1 MPRPRSDI
9 DQRIVRA
16 ALGRFLTDGVDGA
29 SVRAI
34 ARAAKTNL
42 GMVTYYFPA
51 KDDLFLAVVEEVYAG
66 ILRDIEDILKED
78 STVDLLKRLSIRIGS
93 MSKHELDVIRLVI
106 REALVSPPRLH
117 RVMERFKRGHIPLVV
132 EMIGR
137 GIARGELDATIP
149 LPILIASIFGLVGA
163 PQILRRA
170 MEGEMPFPFPSV
182 EETAT
187 QSAKLVRRALFVRKK
202 KTAAAVAVVS
212 SAKTRSRRR
221 KNASS

>member
-16 ALGRFLTDGVDGA
+16 ALGRFLTEGVDGA

-42 GMVTYYFPA
+42 GMVTYYFPS
-51 KDDLFLAVVEEVYAG
+51 KDDLFLAVVEEVYVG
-66 ILRDIEDILKED
+66 ILHDLEAILKED
-78 STVDLLKRLSIRIGS
+78 STVDLVKRLSLRLGA

-117 RVMERFKRGHIPLVV
+117 RLMERFKRGHIPLVL

-137 GIARGELDATIP
+137 GIAKGELDSTIP
-149 LPILIASIFGLVGA
+149 LPIMVASIFGLVGA
-163 PQILRRA
+163 PQIVRRA
-170 MEGEMPFPFPSV
+170 MEGALPFPLPSV
-182 EETAT
+182 EETANV
-187 QSAKLVRRALFVRKK
+187 SAKLVRRALLVRKK
-202 KTAAAVAVVS
+202 KKKVSSS
-212 SAKTRSRRR
+212 SAKTGGRRR
-221 KNASS
+221 KDAAS